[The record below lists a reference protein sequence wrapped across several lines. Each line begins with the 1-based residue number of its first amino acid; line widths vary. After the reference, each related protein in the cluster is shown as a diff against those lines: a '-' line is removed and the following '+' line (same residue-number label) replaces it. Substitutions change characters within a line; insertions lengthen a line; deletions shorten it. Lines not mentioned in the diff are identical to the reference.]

1 MIERTPP
8 KSPQL
13 SSFVG
18 HEGDVK
24 INVDT
29 VFEQKKE
36 IYKKGNEE
44 QKFEIFV
51 ENFNKKFQ
59 EIAADF
65 NIIYDF

>member
-44 QKFEIFV
+44 QKFEILLKILIK
-51 ENFNKKFQ
+51 NFRK
-59 EIAADF
+59 
-65 NIIYDF
+65 